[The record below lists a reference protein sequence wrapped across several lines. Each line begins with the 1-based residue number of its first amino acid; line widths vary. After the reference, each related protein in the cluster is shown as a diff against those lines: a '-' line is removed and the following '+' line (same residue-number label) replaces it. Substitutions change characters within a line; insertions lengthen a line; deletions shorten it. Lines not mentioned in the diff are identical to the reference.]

1 MKMNDGASADIRV
14 DRIFVNRTAKVL
26 LEVGDDGEHI
36 HIMSVN
42 DACRLLEVLYG
53 CVEETVVNCKRPLV
67 LSHSLAPVHAY
78 LLYRAVNGKPDG
90 LLAVIRPHEAIWL
103 KLRLEQTIASCD

>member
-1 MKMNDGASADIRV
+1 MKMNDGASADLRV
-14 DRIFVNRTAKVL
+14 DRAFVNRTAKVL

-36 HIMSVN
+36 MSVN

-53 CVEETVVNCKRPLV
+53 YVEETVVNCKRPLM
-67 LSHSLAPVHAY
+67 LRHSVAPVLAY
-78 LLYRAVNGKPDG
+78 MLYRAVDFKQDE

-103 KLRLEQTIASCD
+103 KLRLEQTIASCN

>member
-1 MKMNDGASADIRV
+1 MKMNDGESADIRV

-36 HIMSVN
+36 MSVN

-53 CVEETVVNCKRPLV
+53 CVEEMVVNCKRPLV
-67 LSHSLAPVHAY
+67 LSHSVAPMHAY
-78 LLYRAVNGKPDG
+78 LLYQAVDSQPDG